1 MPDTSSKTEK
11 PTPRRLQK
19 ARREG
24 QFASSRDF
32 VGGFQFTLAVAV
44 FAAYGTTWM
53 GTLKQC
59 TRSLIEQ
66 AFRGDLDGA
75 RVAELL
81 SGAFRQALGPLA
93 IAGALLVLTG
103 LGFQFATTRMGI
115 SLTKIAPSIKHFQP
129 FSKIRNIPSQ
139 AIPSAIQALL
149 MLILSGA
156 VLYWM
161 AASNARALFL
171 LPLSSLD
178 VGLAKMRS
186 ACLEVLW
193 KGAALLLVFGF
204 VDLFRQKRRFMK
216 QMRMSKQELR
226 DELKETEGNPQIKA
240 RVRRLQREMRRRKM
254 ITEVATAT
262 AVIVN
267 PTHYAVAIRY
277 RPDSMATPVVV
288 AKGRNHLALRIRQR
302 AMQYEVPLIEN
313 PPLAQA
319 LYKSVK
325 VGQEI
330 PPNFYRA
337 IAEILAYVYR
347 LMAAQSR

>member
-1 MPDTSSKTEK
+1 MADTSSKTEK
-11 PTPRRLQK
+11 PTQRRLQK

-32 VGGFQFTLAVAV
+32 VAGLQFTVVVAV
-44 FAAYGTTWM
+44 FAAFGGAWIATM
-53 GTLKQC
+53 KQC
-59 TRSLIEQ
+59 TRAVIAQ
-66 AFRGDLDGA
+66 AFNSQLDGA
-75 RVAELL
+75 QLTLL
-81 SGAFRQALGPLA
+81 LTSTLKLALMPLA
-93 IAGALLVLTG
+93 MTGGMLVATG
-103 LGFQFATTRMGI
+103 LAFQFATTRMGF
-115 SLTKIAPSIKHFQP
+115 SLSKAAPSLKHFQP
-129 FSKIRNIPSQ
+129 FSKIKNIPSQ
-139 AIPSAIQALL
+139 AIPSAIQAIF
-149 MLILSGA
+149 MLVLSGA
-156 VLYWM
+156 VLYWL
-161 AASNARALFL
+161 AIQNTQALFL

-178 VGLAKMRS
+178 VGLQKMRS
-186 ACLEVLW
+186 VCLEVLW

-216 QMRMSKQELR
+216 QMRMSKQEIR

-240 RVRRLQREMRRRKM
+240 RVRRLQRELRRRKM

-277 RPDSMATPVVV
+277 RHESMSSPVVV
-288 AKGRNHLALRIRQR
+288 AKGKNYLALRIRER
-302 AMQYEVPLIEN
+302 AIHHQVPLIEN

-347 LMAAQSR
+347 LMGTRI